1 MTTAPPSSLAAVE
14 VLPDHPPTS
23 LAGAAPAIAK
33 KSALRRLAAVR
44 WATGV
49 RRASGLVAVLVLWQ
63 VAASAGWLGA
73 LLPTPVQVWDAA
85 RELTA
90 SGELQQNLAAS
101 VGRVAKGLAIGLSA
115 GLVLGLVAGLFKAA
129 EDVVDPPLQ
138 ALRMIP
144 HLALVPVFIV
154 WFGIGETSKVALIL
168 IGPLFPLYLNV
179 LHGIRGV
186 DSRLVEA
193 ATSFGLGRL
202 EVIRRVILPGAL
214 PQIFVG
220 LRQAIGVAWLTL
232 VVAEMTAAP
241 HGIGTLLSD
250 ARDALRMDIIFVLL
264 IIYALLGVATDLFVR
279 LLEKR
284 FLTWREGFAGV

>member
-1 MTTAPPSSLAAVE
+1 MPTAPPLPAPPLPPPPVAATLE
-14 VLPDHPPTS
+14 P
-23 LAGAAPAIAK
+23 AG
-33 KSALRRLAAVR
+33 KSAVAAARGTANRRRRPGL
-44 WATGV
+44 ATGL
-49 RRASGLVAVLVLWQ
+49 RRASSLVAVLAIWQ
-63 VAASAGWLGA
+63 ISASAGWLGI
-73 LLPTPVQVWDAA
+73 LLPFPGQVWEAA
-85 RELTA
+85 RELIVT
-90 SGELQQNLAAS
+90 GQLQENLLVS
-101 VGRVAKGLAIGLSA
+101 LGRVVNGLAIGLPV
-115 GLVLGLVAGLFKAA
+115 GLLLGLAAGLFKWA
-129 EDVVDPPLQ
+129 EDIVDPPLQ

-144 HLALVPVFIV
+144 HLALIPVFIV
-154 WFGIGETSKVALIL
+154 WFGIGDTSKVALIL

-186 DSRLVEA
+186 DARLVEA
-193 ATSFGLGRL
+193 AQSFGLGRL

-250 ARDALRMDIIFVLL
+250 ARDALRLDIIFVLL
-264 IIYALLGVATDLFVR
+264 ILYALLGVATDLFVR

-284 FLTWREGFAGV
+284 FLIWRQGFSGV